1 MDYKIHFIN
10 EKNPLENLIKI
21 FLIVSFGLKTLD
33 ILCLIIRQTSI
44 DIFFMDWENPRTGE
58 DNR

>member
-1 MDYKIHFIN
+1 MDYDIHFIN
-10 EKNPLENLIKI
+10 ERNPLENLIKI

-33 ILCLIIRQTSI
+33 IVCLIIRQTSI
-44 DIFFMDWENPRTGE
+44 DIFFMDWENPRTGK